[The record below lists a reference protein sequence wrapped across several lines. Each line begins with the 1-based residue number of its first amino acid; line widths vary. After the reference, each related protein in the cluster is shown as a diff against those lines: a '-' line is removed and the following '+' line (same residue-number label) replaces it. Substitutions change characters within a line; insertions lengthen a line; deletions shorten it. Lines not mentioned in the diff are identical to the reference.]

1 MPSRNSNESSATGAR
16 GKGVTRAVSVR
27 KNGSSE
33 KDYRSYSFWL
43 ETAGDELVPRPS
55 LPGPTEADVAI
66 LGAGFTGLW
75 TAYYLLKQEP
85 SLRVVV
91 LEAEIAGFGASGRNG
106 ATCTSGFPVSPGELQ
121 QRFGR
126 EATRE
131 LLLEMR
137 GAVDEV
143 GKVAAEEEIDA
154 QYFRGGQLRVAR
166 GEHQLPG
173 IEESYESLRAL
184 GLETGL
190 QLLDA
195 EETAGRIRITGA
207 RGALYNPHCA
217 TIHPARLARG
227 LARAV
232 ERLGGEI
239 FERTPVTDYETGSK
253 PRLVTDTGEVRAGT
267 VVLAGEAYLARL
279 RKLRRQVLPI
289 YSLIVL
295 TEPLSEER
303 WAGIGW
309 EGRECVASN
318 RYTVDYLSRTADG
331 RILFGGRG
339 APYHYGSRIE
349 DKYDRHD
356 PTHTMLR
363 RTAQNWFPALEGVRF
378 THAWGGPLAVPRD
391 WMPTMSYYPASGV
404 ATARGYTGQGV
415 ATANLSGRTL
425 ADLILGRK
433 TSITSLPTVNH
444 EPRAW
449 EPEPLRWLG
458 ARYVQRG
465 LMKVDD
471 RAERTGEPPTG
482 KTLAERLGRH

>member
-1 MPSRNSNESSATGAR
+1 M
-16 GKGVTRAVSVR
+16 TRAPKSA
-27 KNGSSE
+27 G
-33 KDYRSYSFWL
+33 KDYRTYSFWL
-43 ETAGDELVPRPS
+43 ETAGEELTPRPS
-55 LPGPTEADVAI
+55 LPGSTEADVAI

-75 TAYYLLKQEP
+75 TAYYLLGHDP

-91 LEAEIAGFGASGRNG
+91 LEAETAGFGASGRNG
-106 ATCTSGFPVSPGELQ
+106 AWCNSGFPMTPGELGR
-121 QRFGR
+121 RFGK
-126 EATRE
+126 EVAQD
-131 LLLEMR
+131 LLREMR
-137 GAVDEV
+137 DSVEEV
-143 GKVAAEEEIDA
+143 GRVAAAEGIDA

-166 GEHQLPG
+166 GPNQLPA
-173 IEESYESLRAL
+173 IHEAYESLRAL
-184 GLETGL
+184 GLEEGVEV
-190 QLLDA
+190 LDA
-195 EETAGRIRITGA
+195 QETVERVRITNAG
-207 RGALYNPHCA
+207 GALYNPHCA

-239 FERTPVTDYETGSK
+239 FEQTPVTDYGGGTNPRFETDS
-253 PRLVTDTGEVRAGT
+253 GEVRARAI
-267 VVLAGEAYLARL
+267 VLAGEAYLARL

-295 TEPLSEER
+295 TEPLSREQ
-303 WAGIGW
+303 WAEIGW

-349 DKYDRHD
+349 DEYDRHD
-356 PTHTMLR
+356 PTHEMLR
-363 RTAQNWFPALEGVRF
+363 RTAREWFPALEGARF
-378 THAWGGPLAVPRD
+378 THAWGGPLAMPRD
-391 WMPTMSYYPASGV
+391 WMPTMSYDPSQGI

-425 ADLILGRK
+425 ADLILGRR
-433 TSITSLPTVNH
+433 TGITRLPTVNH
-444 EPRAW
+444 GSRPW

-471 RAERTGEPPTG
+471 HAERTGEPPTG

>member
-1 MPSRNSNESSATGAR
+1 MGERLTSTAGAQ
-16 GKGVTRAVSVR
+16 R
-27 KNGSSE
+27 KAGPE
-33 KDYRSYSFWL
+33 ARDYRSFSFWL
-43 ETAGDELVPRPS
+43 ETADEELVPRPS
-55 LPGPTEADVAI
+55 LRSHAEADVAI

-75 TAYYLLKQEP
+75 TAYYLLKRDP

-106 ATCTSGFPVSPGELQ
+106 AWCNSAFPVSPGELAR
-121 QRFGR
+121 RFGR
-126 EATRE
+126 EAARD

-137 GAVDEV
+137 GAVEEV
-143 GKVAAEEEIDA
+143 GRVSEAEGIDA

-166 GEHQLPG
+166 GPSQLPG
-173 IEESYESLRAL
+173 IEQAYESARLL
-184 GLETGL
+184 GLEEDL
-190 QLLDA
+190 RLLDA
-195 EETAGRIRITGA
+195 EETLGRVRITGA

-239 FERTPVTDYETGSK
+239 FEQTPATDYEAGDK
-253 PRLVTDTGEVRAGT
+253 NGDPRLVTEGGGVRART

-303 WAGIGW
+303 WARIGW

-349 DKYDRHD
+349 DEYDRHE
-356 PTHTMLR
+356 PTHEMLR
-363 RTAQNWFPALEGVRF
+363 RTARDWFPALEGARF
-378 THAWGGPLAVPRD
+378 THAWGGPLAMPRD
-391 WMPTMSYYPASGV
+391 WMPTMSYDPASGV

-425 ADLILGRK
+425 ADLILGRD
-433 TSITSLPTVNH
+433 TAITGLPTVNH
-444 EPRAW
+444 EPRPW
-449 EPEPLRWLG
+449 ESEPLRWLG

-471 RAERTGEPPTG
+471 RAEQTGEPPTG

>member
-1 MPSRNSNESSATGAR
+1 L
-16 GKGVTRAVSVR
+16 TRAPSARKSVR
-27 KNGSSE
+27 PKD

-43 ETAGDELVPRPS
+43 ETSGEELLPRAS
-55 LPGPTEADVAI
+55 LPGPAEADVAI

-75 TAYYLLKQEP
+75 TAYYLLSQEP

-91 LEAEIAGFGASGRNG
+91 LEADIAGFGASGRNG
-106 ATCTSGFPVSPGELQ
+106 AWCSSGFPVSPGELQ
-121 QRFGR
+121 RRFGR
-126 EATRE
+126 EAARE
-131 LLLEMR
+131 LLIEMR
-137 GAVDEV
+137 GAVEEV
-143 GKVAAEEEIDA
+143 DRVATAEEIDA

-166 GEHQLPG
+166 GPSQLPG
-173 IEESYESLRAL
+173 IQEAYESLCRL
-184 GLETGL
+184 GLEDGVR
-190 QLLDA
+190 LLDA
-195 EETAGRIRITGA
+195 DETAGRVRITGA
-207 RGALYNPHCA
+207 RGALFNPHCA

-239 FERTPVTDYETGSK
+239 FERTPVTDYEEGGENGSG
-253 PRLVTDTGEVRAGT
+253 PRLVTDSGEVRART
-267 VVLAGEAYLARL
+267 LVLAGEAYLARL
-279 RKLRRQVLPI
+279 RKLRRQLLPI

-318 RYTVDYLSRTADG
+318 RYTVDYLSRTQDG

-339 APYHYGSRIE
+339 
-349 DKYDRHD
+349 
-356 PTHTMLR
+356 THQLLR
-363 RTAQNWFPALEGVRF
+363 STARDWFPALEGARF

-391 WMPTMSYYPASGV
+391 WMPTMSYDPSQGV

-425 ADLILGRK
+425 ADLILGRD
-433 TSITSLPTVNH
+433 TSITRLPTVDH
-444 EPRAW
+444 EQRPW

-465 LMKVDD
+465 LMRVDD
-471 RAERTGEPPTG
+471 RAERTEEPPTG
-482 KTLAERLGRH
+482 KTLAERLGKH

>member
-1 MPSRNSNESSATGAR
+1 LTRTVSSRQDAGP
-16 GKGVTRAVSVR
+16 GV
-27 KNGSSE
+27 

-43 ETAGDELVPRPS
+43 ETAGEDPAARPS
-55 LPGPTEADVAI
+55 LPGPTDADVAI

-75 TAYYLLKQEP
+75 TAYYLLRQDP

-91 LEAEIAGFGASGRNG
+91 LESEIAGFGASGRNG
-106 ATCTSGFPVSPGELQ
+106 AWCNSAYPVSPGELME
-121 QRFGR
+121 RFGK
-126 EATRE
+126 EATRD

-137 GAVDEV
+137 GAVDEI
-143 GKVAAEEEIDA
+143 GRVAEAEGIDA

-166 GEHQLPG
+166 GPAQVPA
-173 IEESYESLRAL
+173 IEGAYRTAGTL
-184 GLETGL
+184 GLEEDL

-195 EETAGRIRITGA
+195 QETAERIRITGA
-207 RGALYNPHCA
+207 EGALYNPHCA

-239 FERTPVTDYETGSK
+239 FERTTVTDYEGGSNPK
-253 PRLVTDTGEVRAGT
+253 FVTDAGEVRAGAI
-267 VVLAGEAYLARL
+267 VLAGEAYLARL
-279 RKLRRQVLPI
+279 RKLHRQVLPI

-295 TEPLSEER
+295 TEPLSEAQ
-303 WAGIGW
+303 WDDIGW

-339 APYHYGSRIE
+339 APYHYGSSIQDE
-349 DKYDRHD
+349 YDRHD
-356 PTHTMLR
+356 PTHEMLR
-363 RTAQNWFPALEGVRF
+363 HMAKEWFPALEDTRF
-378 THAWGGPLAVPRD
+378 THAWGGPLAAPRD
-391 WMPTMSYYPASGV
+391 WMPTMSYDPSEGV

-425 ADLILGRK
+425 ADLILGRD
-433 TSITSLPTVNH
+433 TTVTGLPSVNH
-444 EPRAW
+444 APRSW

-465 LMKVDD
+465 LAKVDD
-471 RAERTGEPPTG
+471 RAEQTGKPPTG
-482 KTLAERLGRH
+482 KTLAERLGSH

>member
-1 MPSRNSNESSATGAR
+1 MIRPAGE
-16 GKGVTRAVSVR
+16 
-27 KNGSSE
+27 NGSLPGDS
-33 KDYRSYSFWL
+33 DYRSYSFWL
-43 ETAGDELVPRPS
+43 ATAAEDLTPRPS
-55 LPGPTEADVAI
+55 LGGPVEADVAI

-75 TAYYLLKQEP
+75 TAYYLLRNDP

-106 ATCTSGFPVSPGELQ
+106 AWCSSAFPVSPGELAR
-121 QRFGR
+121 RFGR
-126 EATRE
+126 EAARE
-131 LLLEMR
+131 LLIEMR
-137 GAVDEV
+137 NAVDEV
-143 GKVAAEEEIDA
+143 GRVASAESMDA

-166 GEHQLPG
+166 GPSQLPA
-173 IEESYESLRAL
+173 IQDAYESLRAL
-184 GLETGL
+184 GLEEDL
-190 QLLDA
+190 RLLDA
-195 EETAGRIRITGA
+195 EETSDHVKITDA

-239 FERTPVTDYETGSK
+239 FERTTVTDYEAGNGTTG
-253 PRLVTDTGEVRAGT
+253 PRLVTDAGDVRART

-295 TEPLSEER
+295 TEPLSDTQ
-303 WAGIGW
+303 WAEIGW

-318 RYTVDYLSRTADG
+318 RYTVNYLSRTADG

-349 DKYDRHD
+349 DAYDRHD
-356 PTHTMLR
+356 PTHEMLR
-363 RTAQNWFPALEGVRF
+363 RTAREWFPVLRDARF
-378 THAWGGPLAVPRD
+378 THAWGGPLAAPRD
-391 WMPTMSYYPASGV
+391 WMPTMSYDAAGGI

-425 ADLILGRK
+425 ADLILGRD
-433 TSITSLPTVNH
+433 TAITGLPAVNH
-444 EPRAW
+444 EPRPW

-482 KTLAERLGRH
+482 KTIAERLGRH

>member
-1 MPSRNSNESSATGAR
+1 MTRTVSSRKHGRPEA
-16 GKGVTRAVSVR
+16 
-27 KNGSSE
+27 
-33 KDYRSYSFWL
+33 KDYRSFSFWL
-43 ETAGDELVPRPS
+43 ETAGEDLTPRPS

-66 LGAGFTGLW
+66 VGAGFTGLW
-75 TAYYLLKQEP
+75 TAYYLLQQDP

-91 LEAEIAGFGASGRNG
+91 LEAEISGFGASGRNG
-106 ATCTSGFPVSPGELQ
+106 AWCNSAFPVTPPELAR
-121 QRFGR
+121 RFGK
-126 EATRE
+126 EATKG

-137 GAVDEV
+137 GAVDEI
-143 GKVAAEEEIDA
+143 GRVAEAEGIDA
-154 QYFRGGQLRVAR
+154 QYYRGGQLRVAR
-166 GEHQLPG
+166 GPAQVPA
-173 IEESYESLRAL
+173 IEDAYRSAQAL
-184 GLETGL
+184 GLEGDL
-190 QLLDA
+190 RLLDA
-195 EETAGRIRITGA
+195 GETAGRVRITGA
-207 RGALYNPHCA
+207 KGSLYNPHCA

-239 FERTPVTDYETGSK
+239 FERTSVTDYEGGSNPK
-253 PRLVTDTGEVRAGT
+253 FVTDAGEVRASA

-303 WAGIGW
+303 WARIGW

-339 APYHYGSRIE
+339 APYHYGSRIKDE
-349 DKYDRHD
+349 YDLHHS
-356 PTHTMLR
+356 THEMLR
-363 RTAQNWFPALEGVRF
+363 NTAREWFPAIEGARF
-378 THAWGGPLAVPRD
+378 THAWGGPLAMPRD
-391 WMPTMSYYPASGV
+391 WMPTMSYDPAQGV

-425 ADLILGRK
+425 ADLILGRD
-433 TSITSLPTVNH
+433 TIVTALPTVNH
-444 EPRAW
+444 EPRTW
-449 EPEPLRWLG
+449 EPEPWRWLG

-465 LMKVDD
+465 LAKVDD
-471 RAERTGEPPTG
+471 HAEQTGEPPTG
-482 KTLAERLGRH
+482 KTLAERLGSH

>member
-1 MPSRNSNESSATGAR
+1 L
-16 GKGVTRAVSVR
+16 TRAPSVLKR
-27 KNGSSE
+27 VRPE
-33 KDYRSYSFWL
+33 DKDYRSYSFWL
-43 ETAGDELVPRPS
+43 ETCGQELLPRPS
-55 LPGPTEADVAI
+55 LPGPIEADVAI

-75 TAYYLLKQEP
+75 TAYYLLAREP
-85 SLRVVV
+85 SLKVVV

-106 ATCTSGFPVSPGELQ
+106 AWCSSGFPVSPGELQ
-121 QRFGR
+121 RRFGR

-131 LLLEMR
+131 LLIEMR
-137 GAVDEV
+137 GAVEEI
-143 GKVAAEEEIDA
+143 GRVARAEGIDA

-166 GEHQLPG
+166 GASQLPA
-173 IEESYESLRAL
+173 IEAAYEWLLQL
-184 GLETGL
+184 GLAEDIRV
-190 QLLDA
+190 LDA
-195 EETAGRIRITGA
+195 HETAGRVRITGA
-207 RGALYNPHCA
+207 RGALSNPHCA

-239 FERTPVTDYETGSK
+239 FERTPVTDYEEGGENGSV
-253 PRLVTDTGEVRAGT
+253 PRLVTDSGKVRAST
-267 VVLAGEAYLARL
+267 IVLAGEAYLARL
-279 RKLRRQVLPI
+279 RKLRRQLLPI

-303 WAGIGW
+303 WAEIGW

-318 RYTVDYLSRTADG
+318 RYTVDYLSRTEDG

-339 APYHYGSRIE
+339 APYHFGSRVKDE
-349 DKYDRHD
+349 YERHE
-356 PTHTMLR
+356 PTHQMLR
-363 RTAQNWFPALEGVRF
+363 RTARDWFPVLEGARF

-391 WMPTMSYYPASGV
+391 WMPTISYDPSRGL

-425 ADLILGRK
+425 ADLILKRQ
-433 TSITSLPTVNH
+433 TAITGLPTVDYKQR
-444 EPRAW
+444 PW

-458 ARYVQRG
+458 ARYVQHG

-471 RAERTGEPPTG
+471 NAERTGEPPTG
-482 KTLAERLGRH
+482 KTLAERLGKH

>member
-1 MPSRNSNESSATGAR
+1 M
-16 GKGVTRAVSVR
+16 TRAPSTP
-27 KNGSSE
+27 GSAHPGG

-43 ETAGDELVPRPS
+43 ETAGEDLVPRPS
-55 LPGPTEADVAI
+55 LSGPTEADVAI

-75 TAYYLLKQEP
+75 TAYYLLQREP

-91 LEAEIAGFGASGRNG
+91 LESEIAGFGASGRNG
-106 ATCTSGFPVSPGELQ
+106 AWCNSGFSVSPGELVR
-121 QRFGR
+121 RFGK
-126 EATRE
+126 EAAKD

-143 GKVAAEEEIDA
+143 GRVAAAEEIDA
-154 QYFRGGQLRVAR
+154 QYFRGGQLRIAR
-166 GEHQLPG
+166 GQAQVPGIQDAYEAARVLG
-173 IEESYESLRAL
+173 IEEDLV
-184 GLETGL
+184 
-190 QLLDA
+190 LLDA
-195 EETAGRIRITGA
+195 EKTAERVRITGA

-217 TIHPARLARG
+217 TVHPARLARG

-239 FERTPVTDYETGSK
+239 FEKTTVTDYETGAN
-253 PRLVTDTGEVRAGT
+253 PRLVTDVGVVRAGA

-279 RKLRRQVLPI
+279 RKLRREVLPI

-295 TEPLSEER
+295 TEPLSEAQ
-303 WAGIGW
+303 WARIGW

-318 RYTVDYLSRTADG
+318 RYTVDYLSRTSDG

-339 APYHYGSRIE
+339 APYHYGSRIRDE
-349 DKYDRHD
+349 YDLHH
-356 PTHTMLR
+356 PTHETLR
-363 RTAQNWFPALEGVRF
+363 RTAREWFPALEGARF
-378 THAWGGPLAVPRD
+378 THAWGGPLAMPRD
-391 WMPTMSYYPASGV
+391 WMPTMSYDPAQGI

-425 ADLILGRK
+425 ADLILGLDTAVTR
-433 TSITSLPTVNH
+433 LPTVNH
-444 EPRAW
+444 ETRTW

-465 LMKVDD
+465 LMKADD
-471 RAERTGEPPTG
+471 HAEQTGEPPTG
-482 KTLAERLGRH
+482 KTLAERLGSH

>member
-1 MPSRNSNESSATGAR
+1 MAR
-16 GKGVTRAVSVR
+16 VVSTSKSTRFE
-27 KNGSSE
+27 G
-33 KDYRSYSFWL
+33 KDYCSYSFWL
-43 ETAGDELVPRPS
+43 ETAGEELAPRPS
-55 LPGPTEADVAI
+55 LPGPLEADVAI

-91 LEAEIAGFGASGRNG
+91 LEADIAGFGASGRNG
-106 ATCTSGFPVSPGELQ
+106 AWCNSAFPVSPSELQ
-121 QRFGR
+121 RRFGR
-126 EATRE
+126 EAARD

-137 GAVDEV
+137 GAVEEV
-143 GKVAAEEEIDA
+143 GRVSEAEGIDA

-166 GEHQLPG
+166 GPSQLPAV
-173 IEESYESLRAL
+173 EQAYESARAL
-184 GLETGL
+184 GLEGDIRV
-190 QLLDA
+190 LDA
-195 EETAGRIRITGA
+195 EETAKRVRITGV

-227 LARAV
+227 LAQAV

-239 FERTPVTDYETGSK
+239 FEQTLATDYEAGGSNGG
-253 PRLVTDTGEVRAGT
+253 PQLVTESGGVRAST
-267 VVLAGEAYLARL
+267 IVLAGEAYLARL

-303 WAGIGW
+303 WAEIGW
-309 EGRECVASN
+309 QGRECVASN

-349 DKYDRHD
+349 DEYDRHE
-356 PTHTMLR
+356 PTHEMLR
-363 RTAQNWFPALEGVRF
+363 RTARDWFPTLQDARF
-378 THAWGGPLAVPRD
+378 THAWGGPLAMPRD
-391 WMPTMSYYPASGV
+391 WMPTMSYDPASGV

-425 ADLILGRK
+425 ADLILDRQ
-433 TSITSLPTVNH
+433 TDITRLPTVNH

-465 LMKVDD
+465 LMRVDD

-482 KTLAERLGRH
+482 ETLAERLGRH

>member
-1 MPSRNSNESSATGAR
+1 LTRTVDAQKCSRPGNR
-16 GKGVTRAVSVR
+16 
-27 KNGSSE
+27 
-33 KDYRSYSFWL
+33 DYRSYSFWL
-43 ETAGDELVPRPS
+43 ETAGEELVPRAS
-55 LPGPTEADVAI
+55 LGGPAEADVAI

-106 ATCTSGFPVSPGELQ
+106 AWCNAAFPVSPGELAR
-121 QRFGR
+121 RFGR
-126 EATRE
+126 EAARE

-137 GAVDEV
+137 GAVEEV
-143 GKVAAEEEIDA
+143 GRVAEAEGIDA

-166 GEHQLPG
+166 GPSQLPG
-173 IEESYESLRAL
+173 IQDTYGAFRTL
-184 GLETGL
+184 GLEEDL
-190 QLLDA
+190 RLLDA
-195 EETAGRIRITGA
+195 EETSRRVRITGA
-207 RGALYNPHCA
+207 EGALYNPHCA
-217 TIHPARLARG
+217 TIHPARLVRG
-227 LARAV
+227 LARVV
-232 ERLGGEI
+232 ERLGGTI
-239 FERTPVTDYETGSK
+239 FEQTPVTDYETGDN
-253 PRLVTDTGEVRAGT
+253 PRLVTALGEVRART

-295 TEPLSEER
+295 TEPLSETQWEE
-303 WAGIGW
+303 IGW

-349 DKYDRHD
+349 DEYDRHE
-356 PTHTMLR
+356 PTHEMLR
-363 RTAQNWFPALEGVRF
+363 RTAKEWFPALKGARF
-378 THAWGGPLAVPRD
+378 THTWGGPLGVPRD
-391 WMPTMSYYPASGV
+391 WMPTMSYDPASGL

-425 ADLILGRK
+425 ADLILGRD
-433 TSITSLPTVNH
+433 TAITSLPTVNH
-444 EPRAW
+444 EPRPW

-465 LMKVDD
+465 LMRVDD

-482 KTLAERLGRH
+482 KTLAERLGKH

>member
-1 MPSRNSNESSATGAR
+1 MIRTVDSRSNAR
-16 GKGVTRAVSVR
+16 
-27 KNGSSE
+27 SE
-33 KDYRSYSFWL
+33 DKDYRSYSFWL
-43 ETAGDELVPRPS
+43 ETAGEELAPRPS

-75 TAYYLLKQEP
+75 TAYYLLRQEP

-91 LEAEIAGFGASGRNG
+91 LESEIAGFGASGRNG
-106 ATCTSGFPVSPGELQ
+106 AWCNSAFPVSPAELVR
-121 QRFGR
+121 RFGV
-126 EATRE
+126 EATRD

-137 GAVDEV
+137 DAVDEIGRV
-143 GKVAAEEEIDA
+143 TGAEGIDA

-166 GEHQLPG
+166 GQAQAPA
-173 IEESYESLRAL
+173 IKDAYESARAL
-184 GLETGL
+184 GLEEDL
-190 QLLDA
+190 RLLDA
-195 EETAGRIRITGA
+195 EETAERVRITGA

-232 ERLGGEI
+232 ERFGGEI
-239 FERTPVTDYETGSK
+239 FEQTAVTDFEAGPS
-253 PRLVTDTGEVRAGT
+253 PQLATDVGEVRART

-279 RKLRRQVLPI
+279 RKLRREVLPI

-295 TEPLSEER
+295 TEPLSEAR
-303 WAGIGW
+303 WAEIGW
-309 EGRECVASN
+309 EGRECVASS

-339 APYHYGSRIE
+339 APYHYGSRIRDE
-349 DKYDRHD
+349 YDRHD
-356 PTHTMLR
+356 PTHEMLR
-363 RTAQNWFPALEGVRF
+363 RTAREWFPALEGARF
-378 THAWGGPLAVPRD
+378 THAWGGPLAIPRD
-391 WMPTMSYYPASGV
+391 WMPTMSYDKKSGL

-415 ATANLSGRTL
+415 ATANLSGQTL
-425 ADLILGRK
+425 ADLILGRD
-433 TSITSLPTVNH
+433 TAVTRLPTVNH
-444 EPRAW
+444 GTRAW

-465 LMKVDD
+465 LMKVDE